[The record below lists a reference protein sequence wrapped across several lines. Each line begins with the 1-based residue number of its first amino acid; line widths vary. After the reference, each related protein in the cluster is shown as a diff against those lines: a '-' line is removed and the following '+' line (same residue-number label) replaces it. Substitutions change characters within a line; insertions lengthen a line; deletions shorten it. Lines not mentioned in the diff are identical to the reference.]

1 MRKFLASVG
10 NAKLLG
16 KVNGELQHIADVRT
30 LTESTLSFSNTQEE
44 IRAGEGAQL
53 MGRFSHDS
61 GMTVTLTDAMFDL
74 NYIALQVGAAINEGG
89 HTALESE
96 EFTVGSNGQI
106 TLKKTPQPIGKACGL
121 NHVFIWVR
129 EKGCEA
135 DSTWKG
141 VDLGENA
148 TKNVTLADYA
158 SKNICVEYFANKP
171 EARGLSI
178 NANFIP
184 AELILILTTKLFAG
198 DANAPETGK
207 PVGSITVKVP
217 RFSLDGT
224 FDLSMAM
231 SAAATMSLAGT
242 ALAVDSGSCDGA
254 GIYAEI
260 IEVETNSN
268 ASTGLKDIIVDE
280 DCLVAGKEPA
290 VYGLYSDGHISPLD
304 ADDYTVTPAL
314 TDGKFAAGQTYTFSV
329 KDKNDNDVVTDTVAI
344 PQA

>member
-74 NYIALQVGAAINEGG
+74 NYIALQTGAAIEGNQS
-89 HTALESE
+89 AFYSE
-96 EFTVGSNGQI
+96 EFTIASGETSQ
-106 TLKKTPQPIGKACGL
+106 TLGKIAQPIGNACGL
-121 NHVFIWVR
+121 DKVFCWIR
-129 EKGCEA
+129 EKGCGA
-135 DSTWKG
+135 DVAWKG
-141 VDLGENA
+141 IAVSSDNA
-148 TKNVTLADYA
+148 IDVSEYA
-158 SKNICVEYFANKP
+158 GKSICVEYFINKP
-171 EARGLSI
+171 EARGISV

-198 DANAPETGK
+198 DASAPETGK

-231 SAAATMSLAGT
+231 SAAATMNLAGT
-242 ALAVDSGSCDGA
+242 ALAVDDGSCDGA

-260 IEVETNSN
+260 VEVETNSD
-268 ASTGLKDIIVDE
+268 ASTGLKEIIVDE
-280 DCLVAGKEPA
+280 DSLVAGKEPV
-290 VYGLYSDGHISPLD
+290 VYGLYNDGHISVID
-304 ADDYTVTPAL
+304 AGDYTVEPAL
-314 TDGKFAAGQTYTFSV
+314 TDNKFAAGEYTIKVGDKTDSV
-329 KDKNDNDVVTDTVAI
+329 TVA
-344 PQA
+344 